1 MSSNGDVV
9 RGAYEAFAKG
19 DIEGVLAVLDDGV
32 EWDVTSVVPQ
42 GGSFR
47 GRDGAAEFFQGL
59 GGPWSEL
66 RVEPEEYVDG
76 DGTVVVIGRA
86 AGKLRGHNDA
96 AAGYTFVHGFRLS
109 DGKVTRFREWAD
121 PDEEL
126 VGHMSHPAH

>member
-1 MSSNGDVV
+1 MSDNTAVV
-9 RGAYEAFAKG
+9 KGAYEAFGKG
-19 DIEGVLAVLDDGV
+19 DIDGVLGILDERV

-59 GGPWSEL
+59 GSHWSEIK
-66 RVEPEEYVDG
+66 VEPEQLVSEG
-76 DGTVVVIGRA
+76 DTVVAIGRA

-96 AAGYTFVHGFRLS
+96 AAGYTFVHGFRLA

-126 VGHMSHPAH
+126 AGHMSHGAH